1 MGEAKPPTIA
11 VFTKNRSNPAY
22 AAARLGAD
30 RSAQRLGA
38 RTVHYVPRKP
48 DDIDEQIALIDAA
61 LVSRPDVF
69 VLVPV
74 HPTAINAAIRK
85 INAAGVPI
93 VGFIN
98 PFSAGGALAYVGSED
113 YPLAFR
119 IATYMCEHLKARGDV
134 VIVEGPR
141 ESITSIE
148 RVRGFR
154 DALQKCPQMRIV
166 ASICGDY
173 QRDQTLR
180 AGEKLLKSAPHFD
193 AILAANDVMALGMID
208 VLDAAGR
215 ASVVVGVN
223 AVPDAITAIKCG
235 KLLATVDFDAMKMG
249 CVATEAAVRH
259 LRGEVLPKEIIL
271 PVQIVDRTNC
281 GQWDKPFE
289 QRACPRWE
297 DVVKWENDANHA

>member
-1 MGEAKPPTIA
+1 MGEATQPTIA

-38 RTVHYVPRKP
+38 RTVHYVPLEP
-48 DDIDEQIALIDAA
+48 DNVDEQIALIDDA
-61 LVSRPDVF
+61 LAQRPDAC

-74 HPTAINAAIRK
+74 HPTAVNAAIRR

-93 VGFIN
+93 IGFIN
-98 PFSAGGALAYVGSED
+98 RFTEPQAVVSFIGSED
-113 YPLAFR
+113 YPLAFKV
-119 IATYMCEHLKARGDV
+119 ATYLGGHLKARGDI

-141 ESITSIE
+141 DSVTSLA

-154 DALQKCPQMRIV
+154 DALEKFPGMRIV
-166 ASICGDY
+166 ATIRGDY
-173 QRDQTLR
+173 QREPTLR
-180 AGEKLLKSAPHFD
+180 AGEELLKSALRFD
-193 AILAANDVMALGMID
+193 AILAANDVMALGMLE

-215 ASVVVGVN
+215 TSVVVGVN
-223 AVPDAITAIKCG
+223 AIPDAITAIKRG

-249 CVATEAAVRH
+249 CLATEAAIRH
-259 LRGEVLPKEIIL
+259 LRGERVPPEIIL

-281 GQWDKPFE
+281 ALWDKPFTE
-289 QRACPRWE
+289 RACPRWE
-297 DVVKWENDANHA
+297 DVLASPA